1 MKIEAVSVP
10 DGLNQTWTMEKYFE
24 SISFVKVLTKSDWV
38 YREWPASACLA
49 AQPTA
54 QAHLH
59 ALALVPCCAR
69 ANPSSMPAKKNW
81 ASFFANLFLLL
92 FFSPTLVLSQKL
104 HTCVWLSLKTCYF

>member
-69 ANPSSMPAKKNW
+69 ANPSSMPAKKKLG
-81 ASFFANLFLLL
+81 FFFFLLI
-92 FFSPTLVLSQKL
+92 FFFFYF
-104 HTCVWLSLKTCYF
+104 SLQH